1 MSRTGCRDNCTS
13 KSSEAE
19 RSMECEWELGRTV
32 QTTIWQERR
41 ASKVETAERTSGRRL
56 GLKIQL
62 KEFGGN
68 VVAIGSH
75 HVF

>member
-1 MSRTGCRDNCTS
+1 MWNVTGSWGGPC
-13 KSSEAE
+13 KQ
-19 RSMECEWELGRTV
+19 RSGRREELPK
-32 QTTIWQERR
+32 W
-41 ASKVETAERTSGRRL
+41 ETAERTSGRRL

-75 HVF
+75 RVF